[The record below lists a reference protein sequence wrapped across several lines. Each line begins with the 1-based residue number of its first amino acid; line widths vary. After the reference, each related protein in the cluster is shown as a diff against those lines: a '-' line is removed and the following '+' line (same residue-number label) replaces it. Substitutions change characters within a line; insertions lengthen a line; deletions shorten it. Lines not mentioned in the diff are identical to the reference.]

1 MLSGTVPY
9 WSSVYVFLKILRS
22 LSSEADLF
30 IYIVL
35 DVSAFPEANVNL
47 HWKCFLKPGL
57 FAEMV

>member
-1 MLSGTVPY
+1 M
-9 WSSVYVFLKILRS
+9 YVFLKILRS